1 MDIKLID
8 FVIFGSCLVVGLMI
22 GDGIGSRVNNVDN
35 SISENAKKIERM
47 EVMAAEIDLKMG
59 LILEKVKKL
68 EDHE

>member
-1 MDIKLID
+1 MKLDIID

-47 EVMAAEIDLKMG
+47 EVMAADIDLKMG
-59 LILEKVKKL
+59 LILEEVKELKG
-68 EDHE
+68 D